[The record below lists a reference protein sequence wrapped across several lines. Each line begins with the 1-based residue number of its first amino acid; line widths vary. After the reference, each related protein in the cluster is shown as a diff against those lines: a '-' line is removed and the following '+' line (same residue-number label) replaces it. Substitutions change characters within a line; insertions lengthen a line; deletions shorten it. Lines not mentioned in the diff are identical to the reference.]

1 MPTSESEVRCV
12 NHDQATMPPTLGL
25 VVQFLTCR
33 CHELIKKIFSGRG
46 GGGGSSLRTMRP
58 CKIPFPQKSRGSGR
72 VVPLIISVH
81 GLGGL
86 VNVCL
91 QVWNN
96 NQTLGLLREVLS

>member
-1 MPTSESEVRCV
+1 
-12 NHDQATMPPTLGL
+12 MPPTLGL
-25 VVQFLTCR
+25 
-33 CHELIKKIFSGRG
+33 
-46 GGGGSSLRTMRP
+46 GGGGSSLRPMRP

-91 QVWNN
+91 QVSNN
-96 NQTLGLLREVLS
+96 NQTLGLLREVLSQNLPYLKAASFCW